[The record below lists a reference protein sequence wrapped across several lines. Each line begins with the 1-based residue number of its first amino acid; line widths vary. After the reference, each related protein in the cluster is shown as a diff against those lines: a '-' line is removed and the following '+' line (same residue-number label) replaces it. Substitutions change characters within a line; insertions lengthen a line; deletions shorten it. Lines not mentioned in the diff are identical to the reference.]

1 MYVYIYIPTLKCYVM
16 YVLSFCAIWF
26 NFNFCSFVRFL
37 LGFCF
42 YEYIYMLLWYIC
54 LYVFIIYVMNIL
66 YVSFLIYHFVEW
78 RSNCS
83 TTTGN
88 KHIVYFLCFLLTYTV
103 CVYKQINDINITT
116 DMYGC
121 IIIIY
126 IHCITSYAELD
137 VLFTVCAHN

>member
-1 MYVYIYIPTLKCYVM
+1 MFYPSALFGLISISVRSCVSCLV
-16 YVLSFCAIWF
+16 
-26 NFNFCSFVRFL
+26 FVFMN
-37 LGFCF
+37 
-42 YEYIYMLLWYIC
+42 IYMLLWYIC